1 MSTAAELVTT
11 RTGWRNSAWVG
22 SGAYEPV
29 SGLFRLQAAL
39 PGGLYIAGLTRNGEA
54 LTDARNRCQVR
65 SYAVTSDNS
74 VTPCLASMGTND
86 EAENQPELDQEVC
99 REFARPGLANSLNT
113 LSVSN

>member
-22 SGAYEPV
+22 SGAYELV

-39 PGGLYIAGLTRNGEA
+39 PEGLYIAGLTRNGEA
-54 LTDARNRCQVR
+54 LTDARNRCQRNRFQVR

-74 VTPCLASMGTND
+74 VTPCLAPMD
-86 EAENQPELDQEVC
+86 VEVC
-99 REFARPGLANSLNT
+99 T
-113 LSVSN
+113 WHLSNGAF